1 MGDLVWKMCENG
13 SISIACLGVDVLY
26 IHLIETYIQLN
37 EVYQHINLIKD
48 DSRLPLEVGLKSELR
63 KASTEVKGSHVFLNM
78 VLADKILISGSLW
91 LKYMMQHEINPI
103 NTLRWS
109 SSYSLEHNLCLFLG
123 LLYDLMSSL
132 GQLIVYF
139 LHFLKLRRL

>member
-1 MGDLVWKMCENG
+1 MCENG
-13 SISIACLGVDVLY
+13 SISIVCLGVDVLY

-103 NTLRWS
+103 NTLR
-109 SSYSLEHNLCLFLG
+109 
-123 LLYDLMSSL
+123 
-132 GQLIVYF
+132 
-139 LHFLKLRRL
+139 